1 MPRSV
6 AAQTRTLTP
15 ARARRIAIAAAGLS
29 QRRPNGRV
37 DVRHARRVVERLGAV
52 QIDSVN
58 VVARAHELA
67 VFSRLGPHPTD
78 LLDRLAYDRREVF
91 ECWLH
96 EASFAPVEV
105 QPLLRPR
112 MRRRRQRPSP
122 QEAALFADEP
132 GYVAAV
138 EREIAEA
145 GPLSASAL
153 DDPGRADGPWW
164 GWSKGK
170 VACEY
175 LFATGRLAV
184 AARRGFTRVYDL
196 SERVLPAQVL
206 ATPTPSNDDADR
218 ALLQRAARALGVA
231 TAADL
236 ADHPRMAPARARA
249 LLPGLVAAGD
259 LEAVEVRG
267 WPEPAYLHPGAV
279 AARPHAA
286 ALVSPFDPMVWC
298 RPRIQRLF
306 DFHYRL
312 EIYTPAKQRVH
323 GYYVL
328 PFVLGDRIAARVDL
342 KAERDRGRLRVRAA
356 WHEREVDEIAVA
368 RALATQLAALASHLG
383 LTETIVVDEV
393 GDLSAALAAAC
404 RGSSH
409 DYAAGCCGGSHDH
422 AAG

>member
-1 MPRSV
+1 M
-6 AAQTRTLTP
+6 
-15 ARARRIAIAAAGLS
+15 
-29 QRRPNGRV
+29 
-37 DVRHARRVVERLGAV
+37 
-52 QIDSVN
+52 
-58 VVARAHELA
+58 
-67 VFSRLGPHPTD
+67 
-78 LLDRLAYDRREVF
+78 
-91 ECWLH
+91 
-96 EASFAPVEV
+96 
-105 QPLLRPR
+105 
-112 MRRRRQRPSP
+112 
-122 QEAALFADEP
+122 
-132 GYVAAV
+132 
-138 EREIAEA
+138 
-145 GPLSASAL
+145 
-153 DDPGRADGPWW
+153 
-164 GWSKGK
+164 
-170 VACEY
+170 
-175 LFATGRLAV
+175 